1 MDTNNNGLE
10 DVSSASKIVILGIY
24 VKFPSQQGYVSFWY
38 HILPGHDF
46 PVHPFP
52 FRWLM
57 LVSSLEKRSTQKNM
71 FLNEAL

>member
-10 DVSSASKIVILGIY
+10 DVSSASKIVIFGIY

-46 PVHPFP
+46 PFP
-52 FRWLM
+52 SRWVM
-57 LVSSLEKRSTQKNM
+57 LR
-71 FLNEAL
+71 